1 MFGSQFVA
9 PPSPQPP
16 KPDIAQWMRARD
28 LDLNPSFFTYQLCAL
43 GLPLSVSFLCITS
56 LFLIRLLWRLN
67 KMTNIKCLHSDWHTV
82 KAQWSLVSLTTS
94 TFFHLIIHQA
104 LIMSCLQPPCP
115 LLSFPSAIPYL
126 RLITSQYHVETA
138 YSDLSSLQPILS
150 SATYVL
156 PELRSDHALLWSKTF
171 DWFPLSKL
179 HSP

>member
-1 MFGSQFVA
+1 
-9 PPSPQPP
+9 
-16 KPDIAQWMRARD
+16 MRARH
-28 LDLNPSFFTYQLCAL
+28 LDLNASFFTYQLCAL

-56 LFLIRLLWRLN
+56 LLLIRLLWRLN

-82 KAQWSLVSLTTS
+82 KAQWSLVALTTS

-104 LIMSCLQPPCP
+104 LFMSLLQPPCP
-115 LLSFPSAIPYL
+115 LLPFPLPSPIW
-126 RLITSQYHVETA
+126 LITSQYHVETA